1 MNMERKDLIP
11 SNDSIESDSF
21 SGIHME
27 KAQTNVSGHELGS
40 AFSAGE
46 ATTQSFSWSFRK
58 VVILASLCLVTALSD
73 GALSM
78 IVPFFP
84 QQAEV
89 RGVSTAVV
97 GLIFGS
103 YPFMAFMFAP
113 ICGLLISKKGPNR
126 VLFFGMFASGT
137 SLTLFGFCAWISNT
151 TEFAVLSFLLR
162 TLTAFGEAASETAV
176 MSIVIEEFPDRLGM
190 ALGLIETFVGVG
202 LSLGPV
208 LGGGLYTV
216 GGFQLPF
223 FVIGCSMIAAIPF
236 LFSALSSKCAS
247 QTGKTPDEEKA
258 SFPIIEA
265 LKIPSVL
272 MLAVCFTTSGLTQG
286 YVDPIL
292 GPHLERMMNLN
303 STQIGLVFLVDA
315 AMYALTTPL
324 AGWIGDKTQC
334 HRWLT
339 VSGCIGFGFGSF
351 LLGPAP
357 FLTFFLASRRVWFV
371 CLSMAIMGFSEG
383 IFFVQL
389 MPDLVK
395 ITRDNGMPDTSAT
408 RGFISGI
415 FSGMSY
421 LGATIGPT
429 LAGIVDEHI
438 GFQWAMVATVLV
450 VFTLLEGTEAGR
462 WKTPYSSIP
471 DSSDEEE
478 FEELVLDSAHEKE
491 TG

>member
-84 QQAEV
+84 QQ
-89 RGVSTAVV
+89 
-97 GLIFGS
+97 
-103 YPFMAFMFAP
+103 
-113 ICGLLISKKGPNR
+113 ISKKGPNR

-324 AGWIGDKTQC
+324 AGWIGDKT
-334 HRWLT
+334 
-339 VSGCIGFGFGSF
+339 VSIYNTHHA
-351 LLGPAP
+351 L
-357 FLTFFLASRRVWFV
+357 RRVWFV

-438 GFQWAMVATVLV
+438 GFQWAMVVLGVICFSQATVLV